1 MRFRPWKK
9 KRGPETPER
18 QPNDAEAD
26 GGCQKRCGP
35 SPKTRY
41 CAFCVGI
48 GADRPGLVARETPAV
63 LMSILAH
70 HRRSGRVAFE
80 WQPSLSSSCPLTV
93 RTPHSLK
100 NTQTLVLQTNRI
112 PMVSTQNSTTHLNG
126 HKTCWVQRD
135 KPEHHSQTQFMT
147 SVTRVSSVWS
157 TGIANVNFLREQLKM
172 FDGYINWK
180 SIIPWVNEISYHFI
194 IIIITSDIFPQNA
207 RIRYEVI
214 RHCRNVTDV
223 FL

>member
-41 CAFCVGI
+41 CVFCVGI

-112 PMVSTQNSTTHLNG
+112 PMVSTQNSTTLKRTQDLLSSEGQAWTSQPNAIHDFSNTSQFCLIDRHRKRQLSSWTIENVW
-126 HKTCWVQRD
+126 WV
-135 KPEHHSQTQFMT
+135 H
-147 SVTRVSSVWS
+147 
-157 TGIANVNFLREQLKM
+157 QLKIHYPM
-172 FDGYINWK
+172 GKWNILSFHHHHHHLRH
-180 SIIPWVNEISYHFI
+180 IP
-194 IIIITSDIFPQNA
+194 PK
-207 RIRYEVI
+207 
-214 RHCRNVTDV
+214 C
-223 FL
+223 